1 MRLLTQ
7 QQARKLDRRAE
18 LEFNQSSESLQEAAG
33 QAVMRV
39 LREHTNFKVLQN
51 RRKKILVLAGPG
63 RNGCDGFVVARLLK
77 RAGLMNVKVLIFEM
91 ASEPSALWEKQK
103 ERALAAGVSV
113 EEGAL
118 QSGLF
123 ESSEADLIIDAVFGT
138 GLSRDLSSDLVE
150 LFTVINGR
158 KKPVIAVDLPT
169 GLDCNTG
176 RLHGGALRAQITV
189 TFGACKPG
197 LVQGE
202 GPAYIG
208 RLIVDPISFQESLIR
223 NCSGTHYCF
232 GAQAAKMILPSRP
245 RESHKSSYGRLVVM
259 AGDQFPGAAVLVCE
273 AALRL
278 GVGYVELV
286 TEGHWENYLS
296 KIPEVIFTP
305 RSKYDFKSAPAHAAY
320 VVGPGMD
327 DATDLEPLLKN
338 LIKYKRSQVLLDA
351 QALRFLATTAAGKKM
366 REQGLPAT
374 WILTPHPGEMTGLCG
389 KSIVEIQSDRLE
401 ACRQTVMEWGCGI
414 LLKGYRSILTIPS
427 FSSEEKREADLKS
440 LIIMSGN
447 SALAKAGSGDVLAGM
462 IGSLMAQGLSSWRAG
477 ALGAWFHGHLADLW
491 LKQGKDRAS
500 LRPHDLIEMS
510 SEVLYQLR
518 HPVKKNQS
526 RISHAG
532 ILQKLHR
539 EQT

>member
-18 LEFNQSSESLQEAAG
+18 LEFNQSAESLQEAAG

-51 RRKKILVLAGPG
+51 RRKKILLLVGPG

-91 ASEPSALWEKQK
+91 ASEPSTLWERQK
-103 ERALAAGVSV
+103 ERALASGVNI

-150 LFTVINGR
+150 IFTVINGR
-158 KKPVIAVDLPT
+158 KKPVIAIDLPS

-197 LVQGE
+197 LIQGE
-202 GPAYIG
+202 GPAYTG
-208 RLIVDPISFQESLIR
+208 RLVVDPISFPEKLIR
-223 NCSGTHYCF
+223 DCSGTHYGF
-232 GAQAAKMILPSRP
+232 GARAAQMILPSRP
-245 RESHKSSYGRLVVM
+245 QESHKSSYGRLVVM

-286 TEGHWENYLS
+286 TEGHWEQYLS
-296 KIPEVIFTP
+296 KIPEVICTP
-305 RSKYDFKSAPAHAAY
+305 RSQYDFKSAPANAAY
-320 VVGPGMD
+320 VVGPGMSE
-327 DATDLEPLLKN
+327 AADLEPILRS
-338 LIKYKRSQVLLDA
+338 LIKYKRAHVLLDA
-351 QALRFLATTAAGKKM
+351 QALRFLATTSGGKKLQ
-366 REQGLPAT
+366 EQGLPAT
-374 WILTPHPGEMTGLCG
+374 WLLTPHPGEMAVVAGQ
-389 KSIVEIQSDRLE
+389 SIVDIQSDRLE
-401 ACRQTVMEWGCGI
+401 SCRQAVLKWGCGI
-414 LLKGYRSILTIPS
+414 LLKGYRSVLTVPA
-427 FSSEEKREADLKS
+427 FVEEERRESDLKS

-447 SALAKAGSGDVLAGM
+447 SALAKAGSGDVLSGM

-500 LRPHDLIEMS
+500 LRPQDLIEMS

-518 HPVKKNQS
+518 HPAEKNQN